1 MLVAAATFLPSLE
14 VRDVNLWTVLGG
26 LGVALAAGA
35 FGLLF
40 DRGLV
45 AADWRDARRR
55 WLRPWRAPGHPWPLL
70 AVVVVCGVW
79 TIHFLHQA
87 YVYTPAGLYS
97 GYINIWGDWAA
108 HLSFTGS
115 FAYGHNFPPE
125 YPIDTGHRMGYPF
138 MIDFLAADLVPL
150 GLSLTQSITATSAM
164 LGLAFPMVLYLAALR
179 FTAGRA
185 ASTMAVFV
193 FLLSRG
199 LRFWFF
205 YSCLRHGGL
214 AGPGPL
220 PREDTLQREGE
231 LPWVQPGVALL
242 LPQRSKP
249 FRVRPVVVFLGVV
262 LDAVPPGA

>member
-26 LGVALAAGA
+26 LDVALAAGA

-55 WLRPWRAPGHPWPLL
+55 WLRPWRAPGHRWPLL

-199 LRFWFF
+199 LRFVHFL
-205 YSCLRHGGL
+205 SALQHGGP
-214 AGPGPL
+214 AGLGRRPRPCTPQSGMKLRSAAPGL
-220 PREDTLQREGE
+220 PRPR
-231 LPWVQPGVALL
+231 PP
-242 LPQRSKP
+242 RSGP
-249 FRVRPVVVFLGVV
+249 VR
-262 LDAVPPGA
+262 